1 MRTHFHSAPFIAAI
15 ALAMALPSAL
25 MAEEGHRE
33 LGAHVHGHGTLNI
46 AVEDKS
52 ISMELEAPGMDI
64 VGFEHAATSDA
75 QKQMVDEAKMI
86 LQRVLEVFPV
96 PEAAGCTVASV
107 DVAVEAEHHHDDD
120 GHDHEDHKA
129 KAGEQD
135 HDHDHDAND
144 DAHEGHAGHSQFH
157 ANYQLSCS
165 NPSALTSIG
174 FNYFKH
180 FAGAQALTVNLVTG
194 KGQSSYEVS
203 RSKPTLDLSGLM

>member
-15 ALAMALPSAL
+15 VLAVVLPTAL

-52 ISMELEAPGMDI
+52 ISMELEVPGMDI

-96 PEAAGCTVASV
+96 PAAAECTVASV
-107 DVAVEAEHHHDDD
+107 DVAVEAERHHDEDD
-120 GHDHEDHKA
+120 HDAKDA
-129 KAGEQD
+129 KAGD
-135 HDHDHDAND
+135 HDHDS
-144 DAHEGHAGHSQFH
+144 HEGHEGHNQFH
-157 ANYQLSCS
+157 ATYELACS

-180 FAGAQALTVNLVTG
+180 FAGAQALTVNLVTS

-203 RSKPTLDLSGLM
+203 RTKPTLDLSGLM

>member
-1 MRTHFHSAPFIAAI
+1 MRTHRSSAPLFTAI
-15 ALAMALPSAL
+15 ALAAALPTAL

-52 ISMELEAPGMDI
+52 IAMELEAPGMDI
-64 VGFEHAATSDA
+64 VGFEHAATSDS

-120 GHDHEDHKA
+120 GHDHDAQDA
-129 KAGEQD
+129 KAGE
-135 HDHDHDAND
+135 HDHDHDA
-144 DAHEGHAGHSQFH
+144 HEGHDGHSQFH

-203 RSKPTLDLSGLM
+203 RTKPTLDLSGLM